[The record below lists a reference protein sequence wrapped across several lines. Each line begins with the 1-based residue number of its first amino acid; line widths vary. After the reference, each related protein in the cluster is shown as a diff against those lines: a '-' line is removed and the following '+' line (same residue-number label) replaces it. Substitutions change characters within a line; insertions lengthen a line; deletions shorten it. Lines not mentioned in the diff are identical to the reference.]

1 MSNLKLRRIV
11 LDNVVAVAL
20 RCPAAPV
27 RRWAASAAAVLSGS
41 AGHSTPLTW
50 MVSSSAPSSRS
61 MALLHVNEVA
71 SGDGKDPPRV
81 VLATRPSRSLVK
93 GLSGAAYNVLLSCL
107 LPPAMFLTFFLG
119 RLRDDA
125 SPAAVPVAALYA
137 VTWSGCFAAT
147 ALYAAAQQA
156 GMSLFFVAA
165 RPYHYMIN
173 RPESAVF
180 WSPLA
185 CRYEV
190 PGAVGSPHPLLRQY
204 PDPHTMRTA
213 AWTRKA
219 KARARRRPS
228 AAPGGSAAG
237 RSYYEVLGVQEK
249 ATQQEIKA
257 AYKRLVVETHPDR
270 NPHPEAA
277 QQFEEVRRAYQV
289 LSSPAARHK
298 YDLDG
303 PDADKAE
310 EKRRR
315 VRTALR
321 RLFGGDAL
329 FGLVG
334 DVFCGSFGRSL
345 EGLDYTQEELAVE
358 QQRAAERCR
367 DSLAALV
374 ASYGTDSEWEASV
387 RRLAASATPGL
398 GSEVLYVTGEAYLW
412 ALTYA
417 AELQGQHPATHRC
430 RLQAVIAQVLTRE
443 AVHRVQSLYALVRR
457 RDQLQHAV
465 DAAWYWGSGALRAS
479 AHASALALLYEP
491 GISTEERLRRRDAL
505 VIASKIFMS
514 SGRPYRAAT
523 PATVDLL
530 QSFLASFRQP

>member
-1 MSNLKLRRIV
+1 
-11 LDNVVAVAL
+11 
-20 RCPAAPV
+20 
-27 RRWAASAAAVLSGS
+27 
-41 AGHSTPLTW
+41 
-50 MVSSSAPSSRS
+50 

-107 LPPAMFLTFFLG
+107 LPPAMFLTFF
-119 RLRDDA
+119 R
-125 SPAAVPVAALYA
+125 PAARRCLASCRPRRRPLRRDVVRLLCGDG
-137 VTWSGCFAAT
+137 V
-147 ALYAAAQQA
+147 YAAAQQA

-185 CRYEV
+185 CRYEA

-367 DSLAALV
+367 DSL
-374 ASYGTDSEWEASV
+374 
-387 RRLAASATPGL
+387 
-398 GSEVLYVTGEAYLW
+398 
-412 ALTYA
+412 
-417 AELQGQHPATHRC
+417 
-430 RLQAVIAQVLTRE
+430 
-443 AVHRVQSLYALVRR
+443 
-457 RDQLQHAV
+457 
-465 DAAWYWGSGALRAS
+465 
-479 AHASALALLYEP
+479 
-491 GISTEERLRRRDAL
+491 
-505 VIASKIFMS
+505 
-514 SGRPYRAAT
+514 
-523 PATVDLL
+523 
-530 QSFLASFRQP
+530 